1 MRIASNDINQQIN
14 NLQDQTSDDPR
25 IDSPEIKVIYPA
37 QTKEL
42 PTEKPMVKEESN
54 TLGIGHGNET
64 TSSDDPKHECKIG
77 FQEAF
82 KQNLIPFLGIGTAL
96 LLIGILI
103 GKR

>member
-1 MRIASNDINQQIN
+1 MRTASNDTNQQIN
-14 NLQDQTSDDPR
+14 NLQDQTNDDPR

-37 QTKEL
+37 RPKER
-42 PTEKPMVKEESN
+42 PIEKPMVKEELN
-54 TLGIGHGNET
+54 TLGIEHGNET
-64 TSSDDPKHECKIG
+64 TSSEDQKHECKIG

-103 GKR
+103 GKK